1 MNHLRGLA
9 AHRVRGFIL
18 IVDHVGRHA
27 CEDASRKSCGNRP
40 ARPRLLGR
48 QAPEALNGL
57 LDEVANIGFVADISA
72 DDFRFRVQVAEFG
85 GEGVTFFF
93 AAAADHDAGAF
104 AGECQALAR
113 PIPGSALVMRMV
125 GWFMTS
131 AL

>member
-1 MNHLRGLA
+1 M
-9 AHRVRGFIL
+9 
-18 IVDHVGRHA
+18 
-27 CEDASRKSCGNRP
+27 
-40 ARPRLLGR
+40 LGR

-93 AAAADHDAGAF
+93 AAAADRD

-113 PIPGSALVMRMV
+113 PIPGSAPVMRMV